1 MDLVYSQ
8 PSAPV
13 LDRRPAPD
21 DSVRLAGAALGYLTL
36 LGIACVTFV
45 WTRGGQRLDGVFVP
59 RAERG
64 GGYQQRTSLAEPA
77 LAVLSFIGDAAI
89 LAVLLLAV
97 LVVGALTKR
106 FWAGVA
112 GVAIVLCSVGA
123 ARILKTLLWRPDLDV
138 LGSTTHN
145 SFPSGH
151 VSAAMALLLAFL
163 LVVPPWARWW
173 LAVPGVVAVSA
184 VASATM
190 IMGWHRFSDT
200 VGGILL
206 ASALCCVGAAVLTRL
221 RGVSRVDTA
230 RRGPFSTAKTVVG
243 GLAGVLITIMALLT
257 DEGLFSAMVAATGVS
272 VLITVSVLS
281 LLDAWWAGEPR
292 PVLR

>member
-1 MDLVYSQ
+1 MMDLVYSQ

-13 LDRRPAPD
+13 VARKPEADE
-21 DSVRLAGAALGYLTL
+21 SVRLAGAALGYLTL
-36 LGIACVTFV
+36 LGVACVTFV

-64 GGYQQRTSLAEPA
+64 GGYQQRSPLAEPA

-89 LAVLLLAV
+89 LAVLLVAV

-106 FWAGVA
+106 LWAGVA

-123 ARILKTLLWRPDLDV
+123 ARILKTLVWRPDLDV

-173 LAVPGVVAVSA
+173 LAVPGAAAVSA

-206 ASALCCVGAAVLTRL
+206 ASALCCVGAAALTRL
-221 RGVSRVDTA
+221 RPVSRVDTG
-230 RRGPFSTAKTVVG
+230 RHSHIKTIVG
-243 GLAGVLITIMALLT
+243 ALAGVLITILALFT
-257 DEGLFSAMVAATGVS
+257 DEGLFSAMVAATGVTM
-272 VLITVSVLS
+272 LITVSVLS
-281 LLDAWWAGEPR
+281 LLDAWWTGEPR